1 MAVTFT
7 RKAAHELQERLHIL
21 GVKGA
26 QTRTFHSAALA
37 QLGYFWPR
45 IVGGDAP
52 RIVQSKVSLLGQIA
66 GSMGFRLRSETLKDL
81 AAEIRHAE
89 RAHQAA
95 LELRKEA
102 RRRIAPDLTD
112 EQVAALDREGLQA
125 YVEATDAL
133 ARVLA
138 AEHAERELRAWVG
151 DAAPVVDVHRLQQG
165 ITLLSQ

>member
-1 MAVTFT
+1 RRVMAVTFT

-81 AAEIRHAE
+81 AAEIEWRKSSMLTVEAYAE
-89 RAHQAA
+89 QVESRGRIA
-95 LELRKEA
+95 ELRSDQIVDFHEQYEA
-102 RRRIAPDLTD
+102 LKD
-112 EQVAALDREGLQA
+112 ERK
-125 YVEATDAL
+125 
-133 ARVLA
+133 
-138 AEHAERELRAWVG
+138 H
-151 DAAPVVDVHRLQQG
+151 
-165 ITLLSQ
+165 I

>member
-1 MAVTFT
+1 LAEARERRMAATMSLERARETEVGTGLADVPLPPGT
-7 RKAAHELQERLHIL
+7 IERL
-21 GVKGA
+21 
-26 QTRTFHSAALA
+26 R
-37 QLGYFWPR
+37 
-45 IVGGDAP
+45 
-52 RIVQSKVSLLGQIA
+52 
-66 GSMGFRLRSETLKDL
+66 RLHADLKDL

-151 DAAPVVDVHRLQQG
+151 DAAPVEDLHRLQQG
-165 ITLLSQ
+165 ITL